1 MYWKWQEIATIGSM
15 ISMISVILYLYNI
28 YLQFKNNTLYI
39 SSHSSFLPY
48 IHKQGRTLDEL
59 LIIPSTYHLFKNTPC
74 ILKDF

>member
-1 MYWKWQEIATIGSM
+1 
-15 ISMISVILYLYNI
+15 MISVILYLYNI